1 MLTIIEYQNLE
12 ESVQES
18 FSRQIGAI
26 LGTEY
31 EFHRSS
37 LDIKK
42 EVMIERFYR
51 KLAADGV
58 RHQKNLYSILSE
70 TFKLMERKL
79 YRIIMFPAFIVTWIS
94 GLSMTHYVG
103 IDTWL
108 LLKIFFVIL
117 ISVYHFF
124 CLKCLN
130 DFKNDKNKF
139 STKFFRIT
147 NEVPAVILIFILILV
162 VFQPF

>member
-1 MLTIIEYQNLE
+1 MASLLYLPRLFVNHANP
-12 ESVQES
+12 
-18 FSRQIGAI
+18 QI
-26 LGTEY
+26 T
-31 EFHRSS
+31 
-37 LDIKK
+37 K
-42 EVMIERFYR
+42 ET
-51 KLAADGV
+51 
-58 RHQKNLYSILSE
+58 SE

-79 YRIIMFPAFIVTWIS
+79 YKIIMFPSFIVTWIS
-94 GLSMTHYVG
+94 GFSMIHYIG

-108 LLKIFFVIL
+108 FLKLFFVIL
-117 ISVYHFF
+117 LSAYHFF

-147 NEVPAVILIFILILV
+147 NEIPAVILIFIIILV

>member
-1 MLTIIEYQNLE
+1 MIFNTIKVIHI
-12 ESVQES
+12 
-18 FSRQIGAI
+18 FSMIAWMVGLLYLPRLFVNHANAQI
-26 LGTEY
+26 T
-31 EFHRSS
+31 
-37 LDIKK
+37 K
-42 EVMIERFYR
+42 ET
-51 KLAADGV
+51 
-58 RHQKNLYSILSE
+58 SE

-108 LLKIFFVIL
+108 IIKIGFVIL
-117 ISVYHFF
+117 LSIYHFF
-124 CLKCLN
+124 CLKCIN
-130 DFKNDKNKF
+130 DFKNDNNKY

-147 NEVPAVILIFILILV
+147 NEVPSVILIFIIILV

>member
-1 MLTIIEYQNLE
+1 MLFNTLK
-12 ESVQES
+12 VVHV
-18 FSRQIGAI
+18 FSMIAWMAGLLYLPRLFLNHANPQI
-26 LGTEY
+26 T
-31 EFHRSS
+31 
-37 LDIKK
+37 K
-42 EVMIERFYR
+42 ET
-51 KLAADGV
+51 
-58 RHQKNLYSILSE
+58 SE
-70 TFKLMERKL
+70 TFKLMESKL

-94 GLSMTHYVG
+94 GLSMTHYIG

-117 ISVYHFF
+117 LSIYHFF

-130 DFKNDKNKF
+130 DFKNDNNNF

-147 NEVPAVILIFILILV
+147 NEVPAVILIFVLILV

>member
-1 MLTIIEYQNLE
+1 MLFNILKVIHIFSIIAWMASLLYLPRLLVNHANP
-12 ESVQES
+12 
-18 FSRQIGAI
+18 QI
-26 LGTEY
+26 T
-31 EFHRSS
+31 
-37 LDIKK
+37 K
-42 EVMIERFYR
+42 ET
-51 KLAADGV
+51 
-58 RHQKNLYSILSE
+58 SE

-94 GLSMTHYVG
+94 GLSMIHYVG

-108 LLKIFFVIL
+108 LLKIFFVVML
-117 ISVYHFF
+117 SAYHFF

-147 NEVPAVILIFILILV
+147 NEAPAVILIFIIILV

>member
-1 MLTIIEYQNLE
+1 MLFNTIKVIHI
-12 ESVQES
+12 
-18 FSRQIGAI
+18 FSMIAWMVGLLYLPRLFVNHANAQI
-26 LGTEY
+26 T
-31 EFHRSS
+31 
-37 LDIKK
+37 K
-42 EVMIERFYR
+42 ET
-51 KLAADGV
+51 
-58 RHQKNLYSILSE
+58 SE

-108 LLKIFFVIL
+108 IIKIGFVIL
-117 ISVYHFF
+117 LSIYHFF
-124 CLKCLN
+124 CLKCIN
-130 DFKNDKNKF
+130 DFKNDNNKY

-147 NEVPAVILIFILILV
+147 NEVPSVILIFIIILV

>member
-1 MLTIIEYQNLE
+1 MLFNTIKVIHI
-12 ESVQES
+12 
-18 FSRQIGAI
+18 FSIIAWMVGLLYLPRLFVNHANQKI
-26 LGTEY
+26 T
-31 EFHRSS
+31 
-37 LDIKK
+37 K
-42 EVMIERFYR
+42 ET
-51 KLAADGV
+51 
-58 RHQKNLYSILSE
+58 SE

-79 YRIIMFPAFIVTWIS
+79 YRIIMFPSFIVTWIS

-103 IDTWL
+103 LDTWL
-108 LLKIFFVIL
+108 LLKILFVIL
-117 ISVYHFF
+117 LSVYHFF

-147 NEVPAVILIFILILV
+147 NEAPAIILIFIIILV

>member
-1 MLTIIEYQNLE
+1 MLFNTLKVIHIFSIIAWMASLLYLPRL
-12 ESVQES
+12 SVNHANP
-18 FSRQIGAI
+18 QI
-26 LGTEY
+26 
-31 EFHRSS
+31 
-37 LDIKK
+37 IK
-42 EVMIERFYR
+42 ET
-51 KLAADGV
+51 
-58 RHQKNLYSILSE
+58 SE

-79 YRIIMFPAFIVTWIS
+79 YKIIMFPSFIVTWIS
-94 GLSMTHYVG
+94 GFSMTHYVG

-108 LLKIFFVIL
+108 FLKLFFVIL
-117 ISVYHFF
+117 LSAYHFF

-147 NEVPAVILIFILILV
+147 NEVPAVILIFIIILV

>member
-1 MLTIIEYQNLE
+1 MLFNTLKVVHI
-12 ESVQES
+12 
-18 FSRQIGAI
+18 FSMIAWMVGLLYLPRLFVNHANPQI
-26 LGTEY
+26 T
-31 EFHRSS
+31 
-37 LDIKK
+37 K
-42 EVMIERFYR
+42 ET
-51 KLAADGV
+51 
-58 RHQKNLYSILSE
+58 SE

-103 IDTWL
+103 IDNWL
-108 LLKIFFVIL
+108 VLKFFFVAL
-117 ISVYHFF
+117 LSAYHFF

-130 DFKNDKNKF
+130 DFKNDNNKF

-147 NEVPAVILIFILILV
+147 NEVPAIILIFIIILV

>member
-1 MLTIIEYQNLE
+1 MIAWMVGLLYLPRLFVNHANA
-12 ESVQES
+12 
-18 FSRQIGAI
+18 QI
-26 LGTEY
+26 T
-31 EFHRSS
+31 
-37 LDIKK
+37 K
-42 EVMIERFYR
+42 ET
-51 KLAADGV
+51 
-58 RHQKNLYSILSE
+58 SE

-108 LLKIFFVIL
+108 IIKIGFVIL
-117 ISVYHFF
+117 LSIYHFF
-124 CLKCLN
+124 CLKCIN
-130 DFKNDKNKF
+130 DFKNDNNKY

-147 NEVPAVILIFILILV
+147 NEVPSVILIFIIILV